1 MMILEIQNFLVK
13 ISLIVAQRLITTL
26 QQCCVSCVSCVSCVT
41 VVCYALSSNVLYV
54 FHPMDQYYVAHSKKT
69 SIIEVITDME

>member
-26 QQCCVSCVSCVSCVT
+26 QQCCVSCVSCMSCVT

-54 FHPMDQYYVAHSKKT
+54 FHPMDQYYVPHSKKT